1 MTSRHDAGDR
11 RAGRLA
17 AFAAFLRRTDGV
29 PVSVLRVGLFVR
41 EFALVAV
48 LFSGY
53 RLGRVW
59 ARGEAGDALG
69 HASQVWS
76 FERAVHLPSELAVQ
90 HLLLRS
96 GGLVSAANSYYAWV
110 HFPITGLFLVWLWW
124 RDREAYGPIRRI
136 LVVMTGIAL
145 VIHTTYP
152 LAPPRM
158 MTALGFVDTGRVFG
172 PYVYAKTDMVA
183 NQYAAMPSLHV
194 GWALVVALGVITVM
208 RTRWRWLALLH
219 PTITVLVVVGTAN
232 HYWLDGIV
240 GGLLI
245 IPGAFAARWRPR
257 AGLLAG
263 PLTGSGV
270 PALTNAGAGRASG
283 KGTSHRAGD

>member
-1 MTSRHDAGDR
+1 MTSPHDAGDR

-17 AFAAFLRRTDGV
+17 AFAAIFQAGGV
-29 PVSVLRVGLFVR
+29 PVPVARVVLFVR
-41 EFALVAV
+41 ELALVAV

-53 RLGRVW
+53 RFGRVW
-59 ARGEAGDALG
+59 ARGEAGEALG

-76 FERAVHLPSELAVQ
+76 LERALHLPSELAVQ
-90 HLLLRS
+90 HLLLRF

-145 VIHTTYP
+145 VIHIAYP

-158 MTALGFVDTGRVFG
+158 MTSLGFVDTGRIFG

-219 PTITVLVVVGTAN
+219 PAITVIVVVGTAN

-240 GGLLI
+240 GCLLI

-257 AGLLAG
+257 AGLLTG
-263 PLTGSGV
+263 TLTGSRI

-283 KGTSHRAGD
+283 EGASHRSGD